1 MKLVAGLG
9 NPGAT
14 YRGTRHNV
22 GFEVADLLA
31 RRHGAAFESSPAD
44 ALVARARGAAPV
56 LIVKPLSL
64 MNRSGQPIGELAR
77 YFRIP
82 IGDVLVVVD
91 DVNLPL
97 GQLRARFR
105 GSEGGHNGLRSIIQA
120 LGTQE
125 FARLRV
131 GVGRGDPRRDLA
143 DHVLARF
150 DADEQAPMAE
160 AIERAADAAELF
172 LVEGIGPVMSR
183 YNRKADLAEEPE
195 P

>member
-22 GFEVADLLA
+22 GFEVADRLA
-31 RRHGAAFESSPAD
+31 RRHGVAFDSSPAD
-44 ALVARARGAAPV
+44 ALVARVRGAAPV

-77 YFRIP
+77 YFRVP

-97 GQLRARFR
+97 GQLRARLR

>member
-22 GFEVADLLA
+22 GFEVADRLA
-31 RRHGAAFESSPAD
+31 RRHGVAFDSSPAD
-44 ALVARARGAAPV
+44 ALVARVRGAAPV

-77 YFRIP
+77 YFRVP

-97 GQLRARFR
+97 GQLRARLR
-105 GSEGGHNGLRSIIQA
+105 GSEGGHNGLRSIIEA

>member
-1 MKLVAGLG
+1 VKLVAGLG
-9 NPGAT
+9 NPGAK

-22 GFEVADLLA
+22 GFEVADLVA
-31 RRHGAAFESSPAD
+31 ARHGVTFESSPAD
-44 ALVARARGAAPV
+44 ALVARVRGPRPV
-56 LIVKPLSL
+56 LVVKPLSL

-77 YFRIP
+77 YFRIDLA
-82 IGDVLVVVD
+82 GVLVVVD

-97 GQLRARFR
+97 GQLRARPR

-120 LGTQE
+120 LGTVE
-125 FARLRV
+125 FARLRL

-150 DADEQAPMAE
+150 DADEQGAVAE
-160 AIERAADAAELF
+160 AIERAADAVALF
-172 LVEGIGPVMSR
+172 LDEGIEPVMNR
-183 YNRKADLAEEPE
+183 FNRKADIAEEPE

>member
-22 GFEVADLLA
+22 GFEVADRLA
-31 RRHGAAFESSPAD
+31 RRHGVAFDSSPAD
-44 ALVARARGAAPV
+44 ALVARVRGVAPV

-77 YFRIP
+77 YFRVP

-97 GQLRARFR
+97 GQLRARLR
-105 GSEGGHNGLRSIIQA
+105 GSEGGHNGLRSIIEA

-160 AIERAADAAELF
+160 AVERATDAAELF
-172 LVEGIGPVMSR
+172 LAEGIESVMNR
-183 YNRKADLAEEPE
+183 YNRKADLAEEP
-195 P
+195 